1 MMMTCRELY
10 SFLDEFLDESLDAL
24 TRRNFEQH
32 LERCSSCRKYLA
44 SYRASLSLARDS
56 ENADFPARTDA
67 PEELVLAILHA
78 RTAAFSR
85 QPPE

>member
-1 MMMTCRELY
+1 MMMTCRDLY
-10 SFLDEFLDESLDAL
+10 GFLDDFLDGILDAPTL
-24 TRRNFEQH
+24 QTFERH
-32 LERCSSCRKYLA
+32 LERCVSCRKYLA
-44 SYRASLSLARDS
+44 SYRTTVTLARDS
-56 ENADFPARTDA
+56 ELADAPARTEA

>member
-1 MMMTCRELY
+1 MMTCRELY
-10 SFLDEFLDESLDAL
+10 GFLDEFLDGVLDAP
-24 TRRNFEQH
+24 TRQSFERH
-32 LERCSSCRKYLA
+32 LEQCALCRKYLA
-44 SYRASLSLARDS
+44 SYRTTLDIARDS
-56 ENADFPARTDA
+56 ERKEVPARTPA

>member
-10 SFLDEFLDESLDAL
+10 GFLDEYLDGILDAL
-24 TRRNFEQH
+24 TRQTFERH
-32 LERCSSCRKYLA
+32 LERCAACRRYVS
-44 SYRASLSLARDS
+44 SYRTALKLAHEAEIKD
-56 ENADFPARTDA
+56 APARAEA
-67 PEELVLAILHA
+67 PEDLVLAILHA

>member
-10 SFLDEFLDESLDAL
+10 SFLDEFLDGVLDVL
-24 TRRNFEQH
+24 TRQSFERH
-32 LERCSSCRKYLA
+32 LERCAPCRKYLA
-44 SYRASLSLARDS
+44 SYRTTLSVARASEWKDA
-56 ENADFPARTDA
+56 PARTEA

-78 RTAAFSR
+78 RTAAFTR

>member
-10 SFLDEFLDESLDAL
+10 AFLDDFLDGVLDAL
-24 TRRNFEQH
+24 TRQTFERH
-32 LERCSSCRKYLA
+32 LDRCSSCRKYLA
-44 SYRASLSLARDS
+44 SYRTTIAVAHDA
-56 ENADFPARTDA
+56 ECADAPARAEA
-67 PEELVLAILHA
+67 PEALMLAILHA

>member
-10 SFLDEFLDESLDAL
+10 AFLDEYLDGTLDVL
-24 TRRNFEQH
+24 TRQTFERH
-32 LERCSSCRKYLA
+32 LERCAACRKYLS
-44 SYRASLSLARDS
+44 SYRTTLTLAH
-56 ENADFPARTDA
+56 EAEMTHGPARTEA

>member
-10 SFLDEFLDESLDAL
+10 GFLDEFLDESLDVL
-24 TRRNFEQH
+24 TRQSFERH

-44 SYRASLSLARDS
+44 SYRTSLRLARAS
-56 ENADFPARTDA
+56 ETDAPARTDA

>member
-1 MMMTCRELY
+1 MMTCRELY
-10 SFLDEFLDESLDAL
+10 GFLDDFLAGILDVL
-24 TRRNFEQH
+24 TRQAFERH

-44 SYRASLSLARDS
+44 SYRSTVTLARDS
-56 ENADFPARTDA
+56 ELADAPAGTRP

>member
-10 SFLDEFLDESLDAL
+10 GFLDDFLDGILDVL
-24 TRRNFEQH
+24 TRQNFERH
-32 LERCSSCRKYLA
+32 LERCASCRKYLA
-44 SYRASLSLARDS
+44 SYRTTVAVARDS
-56 ENADFPARTDA
+56 ELADAPAGARA

>member
-10 SFLDEFLDESLDAL
+10 GFLDDFLNGILDVL
-24 TRRNFEQH
+24 TRQNFERH
-32 LERCSSCRKYLA
+32 LERCASCRKYLA
-44 SYRASLSLARDS
+44 SYRATLALARNS
-56 ENADFPARTDA
+56 ELAEDPASSKA

>member
-10 SFLDEFLDESLDAL
+10 GFLDDFLEGALDAT
-24 TRRNFEQH
+24 TRQSFDRH
-32 LERCSSCRKYLA
+32 LDGCAACRKYLA
-44 SYRASLSLARDS
+44 SYRMTLSLAHDS
-56 ENADFPARTDA
+56 EVADAPARREA